1 MKMILVLSTSTGK
14 ASAEML
20 TGVRE
25 FAQGTDWN
33 IQSIE
38 FNGHPFPVRDLI
50 RFWSPVG
57 CIVEASGNSL
67 KPGMIPHRAFGT
79 TPVVYIGGDTT
90 LTPENATCV
99 THNAVAVGEAAARE
113 LLTLGFSQFAFI
125 GWKGHAWSQL
135 RKDAFGA
142 ALELNGRDMVSI
154 DLPSIEKGLP
164 LLKRWLAPRP
174 KPCGILAANDAIAEM
189 TLTACRLLSI
199 SVPDEVAIIGVD
211 DDESIC
217 EHTVPTLTSIHPD
230 FRQGGRFAARLLAR
244 KLHRPADVPSK
255 TTFSISG
262 IVRRGSTRLFKRR
275 DDCVSA
281 ALERIW
287 RPDGAKLTPKEIL
300 AAFPCSRRSAEIRFR
315 QTTGHAVLEELQKAR
330 LHQAKQ
336 LLANTNLPV
345 SAVAENCGYA
355 SLAHFRDTFRKEAGS
370 NPLTWRKSH
379 RPPHQE
385 VAASRSRRSS

>member
-14 ASAEML
+14 ASTEML

-25 FAQGTDWN
+25 IAKGTDWN

-38 FNGHPFPVRDLI
+38 FNGNPFPVRDLI

-57 CIVEASGNSL
+57 CIVEASGNGL
-67 KPGMIPHRAFGT
+67 QPGMIPHRAFGT

-142 ALELNGRDMVSI
+142 ALKLNGRDMASI

-199 SVPDEVAIIGVD
+199 SVPDEVAVTGVAD
-211 DDESIC
+211 VGAIW
-217 EHTVPTLTSIHPD
+217 EHTVPTL
-230 FRQGGRFAARLLAR
+230 
-244 KLHRPADVPSK
+244 
-255 TTFSISG
+255 
-262 IVRRGSTRLFKRR
+262 
-275 DDCVSA
+275 
-281 ALERIW
+281 
-287 RPDGAKLTPKEIL
+287 
-300 AAFPCSRRSAEIRFR
+300 
-315 QTTGHAVLEELQKAR
+315 
-330 LHQAKQ
+330 
-336 LLANTNLPV
+336 
-345 SAVAENCGYA
+345 
-355 SLAHFRDTFRKEAGS
+355 
-370 NPLTWRKSH
+370 
-379 RPPHQE
+379 
-385 VAASRSRRSS
+385 